1 MQTYD
6 FLMLA
11 ILVGM
16 TLFGFAKGL
25 AWQVAYFSSFI
36 VSYFVAL
43 NFSDELAPMFGKSE
57 QFNRLAAMLVI
68 YVATSFGIWMA
79 FRAVASA
86 IDRVKLKE
94 FDRQMG
100 ALVGFARGALWC
112 IAITFFAATLLESQ
126 RDAILGSRAG
136 HYIAV
141 VLNNTQ
147 AVVPAEIHEVIR
159 PYVDRI
165 RSGIDPNQPA
175 PQNPFDGFPMP
186 GQGGE
191 GTPWGGQSNP
201 SAGGTQT
208 TPWGQPTAPPSA
220 PTWGQPQSNP
230 LPWGQQ
236 PAPSNPPAWPSGNR
250 SASQGSG
257 TGNNY

>member
-6 FLMLA
+6 FLMLMV
-11 ILVGM
+11 LVGM
-16 TLFGFAKGL
+16 TLFGFAKGM

-36 VSYFVAL
+36 VSYLVAL
-43 NFSDELAPMFGKSE
+43 NFSDQLAPMFGKSD

-68 YVATSFGIWMA
+68 YVATSFGIWML

-100 ALVGFARGALWC
+100 ALVGLARGALWC

-141 VLNNTQ
+141 VLNNTNT
-147 AVVPAEIHEVIR
+147 VVPEEIHEVIG
-159 PYVDRI
+159 PYVERLKQ
-165 RSGIDPNQPA
+165 GVDPNQPA
-175 PQNPFDGFPMP
+175 PQNPFGGFTMP
-186 GQGGE
+186 GQPQGGE
-191 GTPWGGQSNP
+191 VAPWSRSDAPAYPNPGSGTPAPAPWSHPPTNQ
-201 SAGGTQT
+201 
-208 TPWGQPTAPPSA
+208 TPWGQAAPNA
-220 PTWGQPQSNP
+220 PTHPWPTGHQST
-230 LPWGQQ
+230 
-236 PAPSNPPAWPSGNR
+236 
-250 SASQGSG
+250 SQGSG
-257 TGNNY
+257 VGTNY